1 MFKKRIDL
9 PIKPCDQAKDP
20 GQRKIEKYIG
30 SANKWPLIIEIKKD
44 ERTVRLKKLDKIRIR
59 INYSKKRVS
68 FFAPLFFLK
77 KKLQSG

>member
-20 GQRKIEKYIG
+20 GKET
-30 SANKWPLIIEIKKD
+30 NKWPLIIEIKKD

-68 FFAPLFFLK
+68 FFTPLFF
-77 KKLQSG
+77 